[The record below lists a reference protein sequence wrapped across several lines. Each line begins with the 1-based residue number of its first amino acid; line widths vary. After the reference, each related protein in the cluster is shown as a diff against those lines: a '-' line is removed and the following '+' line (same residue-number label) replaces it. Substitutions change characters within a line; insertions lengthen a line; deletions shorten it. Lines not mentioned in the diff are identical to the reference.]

1 MTRDSQCISGKSS
14 SEVITNSSTRDLYKQ
29 NEFTR
34 VSAARARRG
43 AVPPPALPAFLK
55 EGVPRTPRP
64 QQSAPENQAE
74 ERARRSAAG
83 ATLGPSGEGTRGPAH
98 CSPQNSLQP
107 EFWGAA
113 PADCY
118 QKGFKNEGGGVAES
132 RGEGAGPFSA
142 SETSSQ
148 RRDKNGCQ
156 STTVFLD
163 SSKIFPVM
171 T

>member
-14 SEVITNSSTRDLYKQ
+14 SEVITNSSTRELYGQ

-34 VSAARARRG
+34 VSAARVPRG

-83 ATLGPSGEGTRGPAH
+83 ATLGPSGEGTRGPAR

-107 EFWGAA
+107 EFWGAP

-118 QKGFKNEGGGVAES
+118 QKGFKNEGVGWQGHA
-132 RGEGAGPFSA
+132 EGAQGLSA
-142 SETSSQ
+142 PPKPVHREETKMGVSQ
-148 RRDKNGCQ
+148 QQ
-156 STTVFLD
+156 SFWTHQNYFL
-163 SSKIFPVM
+163 
-171 T
+171 